1 MSGLSGVWEDIISG
15 LDLDEVPKMDE
26 VVSSE
31 ALNFVEGAQNNEE
44 IVLMGVN
51 NVEAVDPESLLNE
64 VDVNAMPEF
73 GDIGVKECLNH
84 DVGNVDGE
92 EYRREFFNCDEVRAC
107 LELLV
112 RKM

>member
-1 MSGLSGVWEDIISG
+1 
-15 LDLDEVPKMDE
+15 
-26 VVSSE
+26 
-31 ALNFVEGAQNNEE
+31 
-44 IVLMGVN
+44 MGVN

-112 RKM
+112 RKMWSFAPGCLFGAEISSFGWWIQSGKL